1 MKTITVELVERADAT
16 FYGVYVNGF
25 INTMFSFKEDAEQDS
40 IWSKELNF
48 KKAMKL
54 AKLLEVEEVRTIVY
68 TQTV

>member
-1 MKTITVELVERADAT
+1 MKTITVELVERADST

-40 IWSKELNF
+40 IWSKELNL

-54 AKLLEVEEVRTIVY
+54 AKLLEVEEVRTVVY
-68 TQTV
+68 TQTI